1 MSAPKVE
8 AVAAECRRY
17 AGPALRPLL
26 APRRGRA
33 AGVELAEEL
42 ADSASRALEAGDREG
57 TRLARM
63 LLLLSPAQRA
73 DLRRRLSASPL
84 TPQELRP

>member
-1 MSAPKVE
+1 MATVE
-8 AVAAECRRY
+8 ALAAECRRY

-26 APRRGRA
+26 QPRRGRA
-33 AGVELAEEL
+33 AGLALEEDL

-57 TRLARM
+57 MRIALRLLRM
-63 LLLLSPAQRA
+63 TPPQRA
-73 DLRRRLSASPL
+73 ALRRRLAHGFPL